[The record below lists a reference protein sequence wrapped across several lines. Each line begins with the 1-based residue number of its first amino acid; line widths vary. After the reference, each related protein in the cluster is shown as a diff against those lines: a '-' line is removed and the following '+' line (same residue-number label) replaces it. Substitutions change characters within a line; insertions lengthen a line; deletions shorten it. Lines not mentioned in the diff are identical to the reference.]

1 MTLNNYLNNYLCIN
15 YLITESEVVTG
26 KSQTEPCRIQVNTE
40 GRGLRFSRNDGTVE
54 VIKLFII
61 WHQQQLPF
69 ALFLQARNR
78 SVGITGE

>member
-1 MTLNNYLNNYLCIN
+1 M
-15 YLITESEVVTG
+15 VD
-26 KSQTEPCRIQVNTE
+26 Q
-40 GRGLRFSRNDGTVE
+40 GLRFSLNDRTIS

-78 SVGITGE
+78 PMAITGG